1 MGACRA
7 IRCGGPVG
15 TISQG
20 SVSDQNST
28 RASCHGVSLED
39 AVVDRGCGNDS
50 NTCQMHGSWHR
61 LAPFLLSLFSK
72 PGGPWSVLSET
83 LPDVTEVA
91 GNLAGLYSN
100 CVALGDMSLNGDKV
114 TKVSHDDH
122 SGFCLETAVIEAGV
136 ASVRRHGSS
145 VYLCLLASLSGQ
157 GEGDGSLIKAPEKL
171 AVSSNFCVHF

>member
-7 IRCGGPVG
+7 IRCGGPVS

-28 RASCHGVSLED
+28 RASCHGVSMED

-50 NTCQMHGSWHR
+50 TRVTCMGPDTAWH
-61 LAPFLLSLFSK
+61 LPCSVYSLSQVDLEVWLWTF
-72 PGGPWSVLSET
+72 
-83 LPDVTEVA
+83 PDATEVA

-114 TKVSHDDH
+114 TKKSATMTTR
-122 SGFCLETAVIEAGV
+122 G
-136 ASVRRHGSS
+136 SVWRQ
-145 VYLCLLASLSGQ
+145 L
-157 GEGDGSLIKAPEKL
+157 
-171 AVSSNFCVHF
+171 